1 MKQEPSTFHF
11 KSDRLELIKE
21 ETLNK
26 AIDIAKLSANL
37 KRTIKAKK
45 DAKKLS
51 PIDKLLTSIKRK

>member
-26 AIDIAKLSANL
+26 AIDIAILSANL